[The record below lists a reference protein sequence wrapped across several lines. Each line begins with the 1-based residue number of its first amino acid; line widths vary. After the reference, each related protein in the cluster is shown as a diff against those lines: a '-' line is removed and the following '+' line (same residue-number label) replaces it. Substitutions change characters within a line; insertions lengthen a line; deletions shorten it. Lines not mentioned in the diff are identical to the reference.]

1 MDIKDI
7 LAKNVKLYRS
17 RLGYTQKQLADVC
30 SQLTEY
36 TNNDA
41 LADSSYI
48 SDIENSRRN
57 IALDKV
63 ELLSK
68 ALNVEPYQL
77 FLTKAI
83 GEKL

>member
-7 LAKNVKLYRS
+7 LAKNVKLYRT
-17 RLGYTQKQLADVC
+17 RLGYTQDELADIC
-30 SQLTEY
+30 YNLQAD
-36 TNNDA
+36 DA
-41 LADSSYI
+41 LTNRSFI
-48 SDIENSRRN
+48 SDIEHSRRN

-63 ELLSK
+63 ELLSQ